1 MLGAGGPDQ
10 RHNKGMSEPAISVQ
24 DLVKIFPAGSA
35 FRSLLG
41 TPSPRGKEALRGV
54 SLEVGAGEVL
64 GLLGPNGAGKTTLLE
79 ILSTLLLPTSGQAW
93 IAGYDVV
100 KEAAA
105 VRRILGYC
113 PSGADNFYPRLTGA
127 SNLEFFGVLNDLSPQ
142 QARERARQ
150 VLELV
155 GIDGAAGVVFQ
166 RYSDGM
172 KQRLALARALLAEPK
187 VLLLD
192 EPTRGLDPVFQGEIR
207 KFLRRTLV
215 EKLGKTVLL
224 VTHSL
229 AEAEEV
235 AGRLAIL
242 HEGRVVAAGTPAEI
256 RRAFGE
262 ADLAAAFERAVGV
275 GPWQ

>member
-1 MLGAGGPDQ
+1 MTELKQDQ
-10 RHNKGMSEPAISVQ
+10 GMNGPAISLQ
-24 DLVKIFPAGSA
+24 DLAKTFPAGNA
-35 FRSLLG
+35 FRTLVGSSSLE
-41 TPSPRGKEALRGV
+41 GKEALRGV
-54 SLEVGAGEVL
+54 SLEVAAGECL
-64 GLLGPNGAGKTTLLE
+64 ALLGPNGAGKTTLLE
-79 ILSTLLLPTSGQAW
+79 ILSTLLLPTSGQAR
-93 IAGYDVV
+93 IAGHEVV

-105 VRRILGYC
+105 VRRVLGYC
-113 PSGADNFYPRLTGA
+113 PSGSDNFYPRLTGA
-127 SNLEFFGVLNDLSPQ
+127 SNLEFFAVLNDLSPQ
-142 QARERARQ
+142 QARARARQ

-155 GIDGAAGVVFQ
+155 GIDGAAGVAFQ

-172 KQRLALARALLAEPK
+172 KQRLALGRALVAEPK

-215 EKLGKTVLL
+215 EKMGKTVLL

-256 RRAFGE
+256 RHEFGE
-262 ADLAAAFERAVGV
+262 ADLAAAFERAVGA
-275 GPWQ
+275 GTWQ